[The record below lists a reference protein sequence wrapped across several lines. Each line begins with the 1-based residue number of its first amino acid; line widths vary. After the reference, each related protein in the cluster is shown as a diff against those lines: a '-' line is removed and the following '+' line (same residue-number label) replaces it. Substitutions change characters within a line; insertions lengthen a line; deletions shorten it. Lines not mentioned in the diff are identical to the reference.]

1 MCQLAPFT
9 TPAQNMLRKRGLRPG
24 SRRRVS
30 GSAIGPARRAVG
42 PLQPR
47 PGFLAP
53 GVRANL
59 TRQCGRSNLSAQTNN
74 FVRMGARALDI
85 IDDPARART
94 ALQPIRLRLLHLLE
108 RPQSARVD
116 RSYVRTAT
124 SYAIAPKTLG
134 GVAVDSRTVAD
145 AFSSTYLSAV
155 AGRALN
161 DLAALGR
168 AAAARGKRV
177 PTLTLETDVRFATP
191 ADQRRFADELSVAF
205 ATLAARYHQPDAP
218 QGRTFRVFACGYPA
232 VASRPASP
240 EQSRGAESEGGP
252 EAGMETT

>member
-1 MCQLAPFT
+1 M
-9 TPAQNMLRKRGLRPG
+9 
-24 SRRRVS
+24 
-30 GSAIGPARRAVG
+30 RA
-42 PLQPR
+42 
-47 PGFLAP
+47 
-53 GVRANL
+53 
-59 TRQCGRSNLSAQTNN
+59 TH
-74 FVRMGARALDI
+74 LDI

-108 RPQSARVD
+108 RPQSAPQLAKAMGMPRQRVLYHLRTLEAQRLVEAHEHGTVGRRID

-145 AFSSTYLSAV
+145 AFSSAYLSTV
-155 AGRALN
+155 AARALD

-177 PTLTLETDVRFATP
+177 PTLTLETDVRFETP
-191 ADQRRFADELSVAF
+191 ADQRRFADELATAF
-205 ATLAARYHQPDAP
+205 AALAAKYHHPDAP

-232 VASRPASP
+232 VPRPAEP
-240 EQSRGAESEGGP
+240 EGGSDAAM
-252 EAGMETT
+252 EAM

>member
-1 MCQLAPFT
+1 M
-9 TPAQNMLRKRGLRPG
+9 AQHH
-24 SRRRVS
+24 
-30 GSAIGPARRAVG
+30 
-42 PLQPR
+42 
-47 PGFLAP
+47 
-53 GVRANL
+53 
-59 TRQCGRSNLSAQTNN
+59 
-74 FVRMGARALDI
+74 LDI
-85 IDDPARART
+85 IDDPARARA

-108 RPQSARVD
+108 RPQSGPQLAKAMDMPRQRVLYHLRKLEADRLVEAQEHGSVGRRID

-145 AFSSTYLSAV
+145 AFSSAYLSAV

-168 AAAARGKRV
+168 AGAARGKRV
-177 PTLTLETDVRFATP
+177 PTLTLETEVRFATP
-191 ADQRRFADELSVAF
+191 GDQRRFADELTTALT
-205 ATLAARYHQPDAP
+205 TLASKYHQPDAP

-232 VASRPASP
+232 VPSRL
-240 EQSRGAESEGGP
+240 AEHDTGP